1 MEIYHYL
8 GFLLSIFAGIS
19 LGMLGSGG
27 SVLLVPVFVYVMG
40 IEPTLATAYSLF
52 VVGATS
58 LVGGFQKAKQN
69 LVDFKKVLLFGI
81 PTVVSVFITRISII
95 PKIPNVIYTSKI
107 FTLEK
112 PVLIMIIFALLMIIA
127 SIKMINPSETP
138 IVLKDEKLN
147 YYKIQLYGVFIGLLS
162 GFVGAGGG
170 FLIIPVLLFS
180 LKTPMKMAVG
190 TSLFIVASQSLLGFL
205 GDIEGNQHI
214 DWNLLILFTI
224 CSIIGIFIG
233 NFISKK
239 INGSKLK
246 TTFGWFV
253 FVMGIYIIIKEF
265 MLT

>member
-1 MEIYHYL
+1 MEIYQYL
-8 GFLLSIFAGIS
+8 GDLLAIFAGIS

-52 VVGATS
+52 VVGVAS
-58 LVGGFQKAKQN
+58 LVGGIQKSNQQ
-69 LVDFKKVLLFGI
+69 LVDFRKVFLFGI
-81 PTVVSVFITRISII
+81 PTVISVFITRISIV
-95 PKIPNVIYTSKI
+95 PKIPTVIYSSKL

-112 PVLIMIIFALLMIIA
+112 PVLIMIVFAIVMIIA
-127 SIKMINPSETP
+127 SIKMIKPSAPP
-138 IVLKDEKLN
+138 IFSSKEKIN
-147 YYKIQLYGVFIGLLS
+147 YFKIGVYGVLIGLLS
-162 GFVGAGGG
+162 GFIGAGGG

-180 LKTPMKMAVG
+180 FKTPMKMAVG
-190 TSLFIVASQSLLGFL
+190 TSLFIVASQSLIGFL
-205 GDIEGNQHI
+205 GDIERSQDI
-214 DWNLLILFTI
+214 DWKLLILFTI

-239 INGSKLK
+239 IDGSKLK

-253 FVMGIYIIIKEF
+253 LAIGIYIIIKEF